1 MLRLLLR
8 SVLPLAALLAGPA
21 TLAQGAG
28 PAPVRVTVLVSELG
42 IAAERGRLER
52 TVAEAWAER
61 LAVQGG
67 IYGRALEV
75 DVVND
80 GGVPA
85 RALRLA
91 QEAIDDGAHAL
102 VCCSTAAA
110 SATVGRLAAAASVP
124 VLSPSD
130 RGAAE
135 AAGWQFALAPSAAT
149 ELQAIVRDVHALGLR
164 ALGVMLPDDDA
175 GDADLA
181 RLEGFLAAPELR
193 VVAVARYAPDA
204 RVLTPEALWVATRE
218 PDAILAWGGR
228 DDAGRA
234 VAGLR
239 ARGWTGPAYVRAAVL
254 DPLAGGPPPGLGG
267 DVRVAVSPAT
277 VAPVA
282 TTDDAGGAW
291 RAEVRALSGGPLESR
306 RGRADGAILHD
317 ALELLRRAA
326 AQAEAYGVTPDPA
339 RGYRLALRD
348 ALVALP
354 PATLA
359 AGRYDP
365 AMERAGA
372 VLAEGLHVVRLEH
385 GRLTPLP

>member
-1 MLRLLLR
+1 MLRILLR

-21 TLAQGAG
+21 ALAEGAG
-28 PAPVRVTVLVSELG
+28 AAPVRVTVLASELG
-42 IAAERGRLER
+42 VAAERGRLER

-75 DVVND
+75 EVVND

-85 RALRLA
+85 RAQRLA
-91 QEAIDDGAHAL
+91 QEAIDEGAHAL

-110 SATVGRLAAAASVP
+110 SGTVGRLAAAASVP
-124 VLSPSD
+124 LLSPAGP
-130 RGAAE
+130 GAAE
-135 AAGWQFALAPSAAT
+135 AAGWQFALAPAGAT
-149 ELQAIVRDVHALGLR
+149 ELQAVVRDVHARGLH
-164 ALGVMLPDDDA
+164 ALGVMLPENDD
-175 GDADLA
+175 GDATLA

-193 VVAVARYAPDA
+193 VVAVARYDPGA
-204 RVLTPEALWVATRE
+204 RVLTPEALWVATRQ

-228 DDAGRA
+228 EDAGRA

-239 ARGWTGPAYVRAAVL
+239 ARGWSGPAYIPSAAL
-254 DPLAGGPPPGLGG
+254 DPFAGGPPPGLSG
-267 DVRVAVSPAT
+267 DVRIAVSPASI
-277 VAPVA
+277 PPSA
-282 TTDDAGGAW
+282 TADDPGASW

-317 ALELLRRAA
+317 ALEVLRRAA
-326 AQAEAYGVTPDPA
+326 AQAEAYGVTPERTRA
-339 RGYRLALRD
+339 YRLALRD
-348 ALVALP
+348 ALVSLP

-365 AMERAGA
+365 AMERTGA
-372 VLAEGLHVVRLEH
+372 ALAEGLHVVRLEH
-385 GRLTPLP
+385 GRLIPLP